1 MIRTRPRF
9 VTPSDFQNYTGKN
22 LKSILKSDGVN
33 NFDNLFLMRVEDRLL
48 VAIDKMSFRTYS
60 FDHLTEFQ
68 KENLQKAIIEQ
79 AEYILRNGDIYTDSG
94 YDLEKI
100 IATPGFLESIE
111 ICRITKSYLIAS
123 GLLNF
128 NIQNRRRYTRF

>member
-22 LKSILKSDGVN
+22 LKAILKSDGVN

-60 FDHLTEFQ
+60 FDNLTEFQ

-79 AEYILRNGDIYTDSG
+79 AEYIIRNGDIYTDSG

-100 IATPGFLESIE
+100 IANPGFLESIE
-111 ICRITKSYLIAS
+111 ICRIAKSYLITS